1 MHRRGGK
8 RIRMDDPPPEYVNPM
23 TPATPAAD
31 YGAPPEP
38 EPVAPF
44 NVAKGANAVSP
55 FTSPEALQEEPGET
69 PEEEARSPSPAP
81 TKRIT
86 RSRGRGGDGGYVGRL
101 AESPPPPP
109 LRRRGRGGRGRGRG
123 RGAAPPP
130 AYSPPPV
137 LLPGDDENSLYNILR
152 FNKTAIN
159 QVVDMW
165 IEEYKTNRES
175 ALVQLMQFFINSS
188 GCRGKVTPDMAQMDH
203 TLIIKKMTQEF
214 DEESGEYPLIMTGQ
228 TWKKF
233 RSNFCEFIQTLVK
246 MCQYSIIYDQYLMD
260 NIISLLTGLSDSQVR
275 AFRHTATLAVMK
287 LMTALVDVALLTSV
301 NCDNCLR
308 QYEAERLK
316 ARDKRASERLEV
328 LVAKR
333 QELEENM
340 EEIKNMLSYMFK
352 SVFVHRYRDTLPDIR
367 AITMSEIG
375 NWMEKFPAHFLDDLY
390 LKYIGW
396 TLHDKV
402 GEVRLRCLQAL
413 QPLYECDELKSKLEL
428 FTSKF
433 KDRIVSMSLDKETEV
448 AVHAVRLVIAILK
461 MHPDVLT
468 DKDCENVYEL
478 VYSSWRGVAAAAGEF
493 LNVRLFRCDDAAATP
508 LRSRRGKQRLPNT
521 PLVRDL
527 VQFFIESEL
536 HEHGAYLVDS
546 LIESNP
552 MMKDWECMTDLLLEE
567 AGPGE
572 EALDNRQESSLIEL
586 MLCCVRQASTG
597 EPPVGRGASR
607 KHHQVLSKEQA
618 KMVSDDRAKM
628 TTHFMVTLPALLD
641 KFGADPEKLTNL
653 VAIPQYFDLELYTTQ
668 RQEGN
673 LNLLLAKIRDIVK
686 SQTEAEVLET
696 CGRTL
701 EYLCSEQHAVYTRCN
716 VARATVTDACVNRY
730 KEAIDEYRSLIE
742 GGETPDADE
751 LFNVINSL
759 RKVSIMY
766 MCHNLNDTNIW
777 DSLFEDLPKC
787 VKQNETQ
794 MPTQALVYVVRSC
807 FYSVLWSLHE
817 LEERG
822 AAGEDAVSALR
833 ERLHAYAA
841 HCRDIVADG
850 VTPDLREEA
859 YTSICD
865 LLICFAETPA
875 TATATATAGGARRL
889 ALDADAPL
897 CDLLNDFVQEFVF
910 VHHNY
915 DERRIEELHKRRNFL
930 AAYCKLIVYN
940 VAPIRRAADVFK
952 HYIKCYNDYGDIIKA
967 TLSKAREIN
976 KLNCALTMQLA
987 MQALFADLLQRHPA
1001 PTRQL
1006 PEFLEL
1012 KELAKRFSVMFGL
1025 DAVKNREALTAL
1037 HRAGVTFAALDGAN
1051 AAAPPPNLLF
1061 LEPLAEFSG
1070 KLLKQD
1076 KRTVLKFAESR
1087 FTAVQWGEEW
1097 APLLAYRHSLLTD
1110 APEER
1115 PPPARRHYTRRNRG
1129 QNEEEE
1135 GDDNAESDSEP
1146 PGRRRRARTPHRSQT
1161 SRKRARL
1168 SSGTS
1173 SPPERLP
1180 SDKSPP
1186 TSSAA
1191 SSTAGDESAP
1201 SSPPERPSRNKSALT
1216 PSVRNSTGDKP
1227 ALTPSV
1233 RSSIGDKSAA
1243 SSPPER
1249 PSSNK
1254 SVLTPS
1260 VRSLTGD
1267 KSASTPSVRSSI
1279 GDKSA
1284 ASSPPERPSSN
1295 KFALTP
1301 SVRRSIGDKSALTPS
1316 VNSSIGDKSAAS
1328 SPPERLSSNKFALTP
1343 SVRRSIGDKS
1353 ALTPSVNSSIG
1364 DKSAASSPPEIP
1376 SSNRSALTPSVRRS
1390 IGDKSALTPSVRS
1403 SIGDESAASSP
1414 PERPSS
1420 NRSALTSPARS
1431 STDDKSAASSPL
1443 PGWKPIKLKFF
1454 KSRNRF

>member
-8 RIRMDDPPPEYVNPM
+8 RIRMDDPPPEYANPT
-23 TPATPAAD
+23 TPATPATD
-31 YGAPPEP
+31 YGGQSVHEP
-38 EPVAPF
+38 EPNRLGF
-44 NVAKGANAVSP
+44 DGGAGEPVRE
-55 FTSPEALQEEPGET
+55 EAEESHH
-69 PEEEARSPSPAP
+69 EEEEVRSPSPAP

-86 RSRGRGGDGGYVGRL
+86 RSRGRGADGGGYVGRL

-109 LRRRGRGGRGRGRG
+109 VRRRPRGGGARGRGKGRA
-123 RGAAPPP
+123 AAPPP

-152 FNKTAIN
+152 FNRTAIN

-214 DEESGEYPLIMTGQ
+214 DEESGEYPLIMSGQ

-233 RSNFCEFIQTLVK
+233 RANFCEFIQTLVK
-246 MCQYSIIYDQYLMD
+246 MCQYSIIYDQFLMD

-367 AITMSEIG
+367 AITMAEIG
-375 NWMEKFPAHFLDDLY
+375 IWMEKFPAHFLDDLY

-413 QPLYECDELKSKLEL
+413 QPLYECEELKGKLEL

-433 KDRIVSMSLDKETEV
+433 KDRIVSMSLDKETDV

-478 VYSSWRGVAAAAGEF
+478 VYSSWRAVAAAAGEF
-493 LNVRLFRCDDAAATP
+493 LNVRLFRADDAPAAP
-508 LRSRRGKQRLPNT
+508 VRSRRGKQRLPNT

-586 MLCCVRQASTG
+586 MVCCVRQASTG

-607 KHHQVLSKEQA
+607 KQHQALSKEQA
-618 KMVSDDRAKM
+618 KMVSDDRSKM
-628 TTHFMVTLPALLD
+628 TAHFIATLPALLD
-641 KFGADPEKLTNL
+641 KFGADPEKLSNL
-653 VAIPQYFDLELYTTQ
+653 VSIPQYFDLELYTTQ

-673 LNLLLAKIRDIVK
+673 LTLLLNKIREIV
-686 SQTEAEVLET
+686 SVQTEAEVVEA

-701 EYLCSEQHAVYTRCN
+701 EYLCSEQCGVYTRCN
-716 VARATVTDACVNRY
+716 VARATITDMCVNRY
-730 KEAIDEYRSLIE
+730 KEAIDEYRSLLE

-751 LFNVINSL
+751 VFNVVNSL

-777 DSLFEDLPKC
+777 DSLAEDLPKC
-787 VKQNETQ
+787 HTPELLDQA
-794 MPTQALVYVVRSC
+794 PPQALVYVVRSC
-807 FYSVLWSLHE
+807 FYSLLWSLHE
-817 LEERG
+817 LEERLAARG
-822 AAGEDAVSALR
+822 PAAGGADALR
-833 ERLHAYAA
+833 ERLAGYVA
-841 HCRDIVADG
+841 HCQATVARG
-850 VTPDLREEA
+850 ATPELREEA
-859 YTSICD
+859 YTSLCD
-865 LLICFAETPA
+865 LLILFAEQLGA
-875 TATATATAGGARRL
+875 HVAGDAARRL
-889 ALDADAPL
+889 VLDCDTALA
-897 CDLLNDFVQEFVF
+897 DLLNAFIQEVVF

-915 DERRIEELHKRRNFL
+915 DGQDERRIEELHKRRNFL

-976 KLNCALTMQLA
+976 KLNCALTMELA
-987 MQALFADLLQRHPA
+987 MQALFRDMLARHRA
-1001 PTRQL
+1001 PNRHT

-1025 DAVKNREALTAL
+1025 DAVKNREALVAL
-1037 HRAGVTFAALDGAN
+1037 HRAGIAFAAVDA
-1051 AAAPPPNLLF
+1051 AAAPPPHLLF
-1061 LEPLAEFSG
+1061 LEPLAEFSNR
-1070 KLLKQD
+1070 LLRQD
-1076 KRTVLKFAESR
+1076 KRQVLKFLDSR
-1087 FTAVQWGEEW
+1087 ISHGVQWGEEW
-1097 APLLAYRHSLLTD
+1097 APLSTYRNSLLTD
-1110 APEER
+1110 SPDER
-1115 PPPARRHYTRRNRG
+1115 PPPTRKHY
-1129 QNEEEE
+1129 
-1135 GDDNAESDSEP
+1135 A
-1146 PGRRRRARTPHRSQT
+1146 RRARGESCHT
-1161 SRKRARL
+1161 
-1168 SSGTS
+1168 
-1173 SPPERLP
+1173 
-1180 SDKSPP
+1180 
-1186 TSSAA
+1186 
-1191 SSTAGDESAP
+1191 TAGLHRYCNVGRGVGAAQHLPQLAAHRLARRAP
-1201 SSPPERPSRNKSALT
+1201 AAHAQALRAPRPR
-1216 PSVRNSTGDKP
+1216 
-1227 ALTPSV
+1227 
-1233 RSSIGDKSAA
+1233 
-1243 SSPPER
+1243 
-1249 PSSNK
+1249 
-1254 SVLTPS
+1254 
-1260 VRSLTGD
+1260 
-1267 KSASTPSVRSSI
+1267 
-1279 GDKSA
+1279 
-1284 ASSPPERPSSN
+1284 
-1295 KFALTP
+1295 
-1301 SVRRSIGDKSALTPS
+1301 
-1316 VNSSIGDKSAAS
+1316 
-1328 SPPERLSSNKFALTP
+1328 
-1343 SVRRSIGDKS
+1343 
-1353 ALTPSVNSSIG
+1353 
-1364 DKSAASSPPEIP
+1364 
-1376 SSNRSALTPSVRRS
+1376 
-1390 IGDKSALTPSVRS
+1390 
-1403 SIGDESAASSP
+1403 
-1414 PERPSS
+1414 
-1420 NRSALTSPARS
+1420 
-1431 STDDKSAASSPL
+1431 
-1443 PGWKPIKLKFF
+1443 
-1454 KSRNRF
+1454 

>member
-23 TPATPAAD
+23 TPATPMTD
-31 YGAPPEP
+31 YGGQSVHEP
-38 EPVAPF
+38 ETPH
-44 NVAKGANAVSP
+44 ANYSGFKVGTAANS
-55 FTSPEALQEEPGET
+55 TAMETAREEVDEHLEDEG
-69 PEEEARSPSPAP
+69 RSPSPAP

-130 AYSPPPV
+130 AASPPPI
-137 LLPGDDENSLYNILR
+137 LMPGDDENSLYNILR
-152 FNKTAIN
+152 FNKAAIN

-188 GCRGKVTPDMAQMDH
+188 GCRGKVTPDMASMEH

-214 DEESGEYPLIMTGQ
+214 DEESGEYPLIMSGQ

-367 AITMSEIG
+367 AITMAEIG
-375 NWMEKFPAHFLDDLY
+375 IWMEKFPAHFLDDLY

-413 QPLYECDELKSKLEL
+413 QPLYECEELKGKLEL

-448 AVHAVRLVIAILK
+448 AVHAVKLVIAILK
-461 MHPDVLT
+461 MHPDMLV

-478 VYSSWRGVAAAAGEF
+478 VYSSWRSVAAAAGEF
-493 LNVRLFRCDDAAATP
+493 LNVRLFRSEEPAAP
-508 LRSRRGKQRLPNT
+508 QRSRRGKVRLPNT
-521 PLVRDL
+521 PLLRDL

-546 LIESNP
+546 LIDSNP

-567 AGPGE
+567 PGPDE
-572 EALDNRQESSLIEL
+572 FR
-586 MLCCVRQASTG
+586 
-597 EPPVGRGASR
+597 
-607 KHHQVLSKEQA
+607 
-618 KMVSDDRAKM
+618 
-628 TTHFMVTLPALLD
+628 
-641 KFGADPEKLTNL
+641 ADPDKLANL

-668 RQEGN
+668 RQEAN
-673 LNLLLAKIRDIVK
+673 LTLLLNKIREIVRQ
-686 SQTEAEVLET
+686 QTESEVLET

-701 EYLCSEQHAVYTRCN
+701 EYLCSEQCAVYSRCK
-716 VARATVTDACVNRY
+716 VARATITDMCVDKYR
-730 KEAIDEYRSLIE
+730 EAIDEFRTLIE

-751 LFNVINSL
+751 QFSVTNSL

-766 MCHNLNDTNIW
+766 MCHNLNDNNIW

-787 VKQNETQ
+787 IDRDDP
-794 MPTQALVYVVRSC
+794 MPKLALVYVVRAC
-807 FYSVLWSLHE
+807 FYSLLWSLHE

-822 AAGEDAVSALR
+822 TGADLLR
-833 ERLHAYAA
+833 DRLHGYCA
-841 HCRDIVADG
+841 HCRDIVARG
-850 VTPDLREEA
+850 TTAQLRGEA

-865 LLICFAETPA
+865 LLILFAEQLHSRHHP
-875 TATATATAGGARRL
+875 GDERYRRL
-889 ALDADAPL
+889 VCEPDTTL
-897 CDLLNDFVQEFVF
+897 CDLLNDFIQEFVF
-910 VHHNY
+910 VLQCYDNQ

-940 VAPIRRAADVFK
+940 VIPIRRAADVFK
-952 HYIKCYNDYGDIIKA
+952 HYIKCYNDYGDIIKS
-967 TLSKAREIN
+967 TVSKTREMS

-987 MQALFADLLQRHPA
+987 MQALFSDMLRHQPA
-1001 PTRQL
+1001 PHRAL
-1006 PEFLEL
+1006 PDLVEI
-1012 KELAKRFSVMFGL
+1012 KELAKRFAVMFGL

-1037 HRAGVTFAALDGAN
+1037 HRAGISFAALEGAG
-1051 AAAPPPNLLF
+1051 AGPPPNLLF
-1061 LEPLAEFSG
+1061 LEPLSEFSN
-1070 KLLKQD
+1070 KLLRQD
-1076 KRTVLKFAESR
+1076 KR
-1087 FTAVQWGEEW
+1087 
-1097 APLLAYRHSLLTD
+1097 APLRK
-1110 APEER
+1110 
-1115 PPPARRHYTRRNRG
+1115 RRRRRNR
-1129 QNEEEE
+1129 Q
-1135 GDDNAESDSEP
+1135 
-1146 PGRRRRARTPHRSQT
+1146 RAA
-1161 SRKRARL
+1161 KRARRL
-1168 SSGTS
+1168 AAAAAATAARAPRRLHHELDKLAPPCSPDCSPRALRSAARRERFRSPDSG
-1173 SPPERLP
+1173 R
-1180 SDKSPP
+1180 
-1186 TSSAA
+1186 SSA
-1191 SSTAGDESAP
+1191 DEGELRVA
-1201 SSPPERPSRNKSALT
+1201 E
-1216 PSVRNSTGDKP
+1216 SVYF
-1227 ALTPSV
+1227 
-1233 RSSIGDKSAA
+1233 
-1243 SSPPER
+1243 EY
-1249 PSSNK
+1249 
-1254 SVLTPS
+1254 
-1260 VRSLTGD
+1260 
-1267 KSASTPSVRSSI
+1267 
-1279 GDKSA
+1279 
-1284 ASSPPERPSSN
+1284 
-1295 KFALTP
+1295 
-1301 SVRRSIGDKSALTPS
+1301 
-1316 VNSSIGDKSAAS
+1316 
-1328 SPPERLSSNKFALTP
+1328 
-1343 SVRRSIGDKS
+1343 
-1353 ALTPSVNSSIG
+1353 
-1364 DKSAASSPPEIP
+1364 
-1376 SSNRSALTPSVRRS
+1376 
-1390 IGDKSALTPSVRS
+1390 
-1403 SIGDESAASSP
+1403 
-1414 PERPSS
+1414 
-1420 NRSALTSPARS
+1420 
-1431 STDDKSAASSPL
+1431 PL
-1443 PGWKPIKLKFF
+1443 Q
-1454 KSRNRF
+1454 

>member
-23 TPATPAAD
+23 TPATPMTD
-31 YGAPPEP
+31 YGGQSVHEP
-38 EPVAPF
+38 ETPNYSNF
-44 NVAKGANAVSP
+44 NVGAVVNSTA
-55 FTSPEALQEEPGET
+55 TEAPREDPEEPAE
-69 PEEEARSPSPAP
+69 PAEEEPRSPSPAP

-367 AITMSEIG
+367 AITMAEIG
-375 NWMEKFPAHFLDDLY
+375 IWMEKFPAHFLDDLY

-396 TLHDKV
+396 TLHDKI

-413 QPLYECDELKSKLEL
+413 QPLYECEELKGKLEL

-433 KDRIVSMSLDKETEV
+433 KDRIVSMALDKETEV
-448 AVHAVRLVIAILK
+448 AVHAVKLVIAILK

-468 DKDCENVYEL
+468 DKDCEMVYEL
-478 VYSSWRGVAAAAGEF
+478 VYSSWRTVAAAAGEF
-493 LNVRLFRCDDAAATP
+493 LNVRLFRADAEAEPAP
-508 LRSRRGKQRLPNT
+508 VRSRRGKLRPRNA

-567 AGPGE
+567 AGPTE

-586 MLCCVRQASTG
+586 MVCCVRQASTG

-618 KMVSDDRAKM
+618 KVVSDDRARM
-628 TTHFMVTLPALLD
+628 TAHFMATLPALLD

-653 VAIPQYFDLELYTTQ
+653 ICIPQYFDLDLYTSQ
-668 RQEGN
+668 RQEAN
-673 LNLLLAKIRDIVK
+673 LTLLLNKLRDIVCV
-686 SQTEAEVLET
+686 QTEAEVLDT
-696 CGRTL
+696 CARTL
-701 EYLCSEQHAVYTRCN
+701 DALCAQAGPVYTRCN
-716 VARATVTDACVNRY
+716 VARATVTDMCVNRY
-730 KEAIDEYRSLIE
+730 KEAIDEYRSLLE
-742 GGETPDADE
+742 GGEIPDADE
-751 LFNVINSL
+751 VFNVTNSL
-759 RKVSIMY
+759 RKISIMY
-766 MCHNLNDTNIW
+766 TCHNMNDTNIW
-777 DSLFEDLPKC
+777 DSMFEDLPKC
-787 VKQNETQ
+787 LKQNETQ
-794 MPTQALVYVVRSC
+794 MPTQALVYVLRAL
-807 FYSVLWSLHE
+807 FYSLLWSLHE

-822 AAGEDAVSALR
+822 AGAGGAGAGGAGAGGVAALR
-833 ERLHAYAA
+833 ERLHAYCA
-841 HCRDIVADG
+841 HCRDIVGQGNA
-850 VTPDLREEA
+850 PALREEA

-865 LLICFAETPA
+865 LLIFFSEHLATLHHPGEPA
-875 TATATATAGGARRL
+875 VRSL
-889 ALDADAPL
+889 VFEPDNEL
-897 CDLLNDFVQEFVF
+897 CDLLNDFIQEFVF
-910 VHHNY
+910 VQQNY
-915 DERRIEELHKRRNFL
+915 DERRIEELHKRRNLL

-940 VAPIRRAADVFK
+940 VTPIRRAADVFK

-967 TLSKAREIN
+967 TVSKAREIN
-976 KLNCALTMQLA
+976 KLNCALTMELA
-987 MQALFADLLQRHPA
+987 MQALFNEMMARHTA
-1001 PTRQL
+1001 PHRQL
-1006 PEFLEL
+1006 PELLEL

-1037 HRAGVTFAALDGAN
+1037 HRAGVSFAALEHC
-1051 AAAPPPNLLF
+1051 AAAPGAAPPRRLLF

-1070 KLLKQD
+1070 KLLRQD
-1076 KRTVLKFAESR
+1076 KRHVLKFLESK
-1087 FTAVQWGEEW
+1087 FSPAPQWGEEW
-1097 APLLAYRHSLLTD
+1097 APLAAYRASLLTD
-1110 APEER
+1110 APDDR
-1115 PPPARRHYTRRNRG
+1115 PPPARRYARRHRG
-1129 QNEEEE
+1129 QNDEEE
-1135 GDDNAESDSEP
+1135 GDDNAESDQEV
-1146 PGRRRRARTPHRSQT
+1146 PG
-1161 SRKRARL
+1161 
-1168 SSGTS
+1168 
-1173 SPPERLP
+1173 
-1180 SDKSPP
+1180 
-1186 TSSAA
+1186 
-1191 SSTAGDESAP
+1191 
-1201 SSPPERPSRNKSALT
+1201 
-1216 PSVRNSTGDKP
+1216 
-1227 ALTPSV
+1227 
-1233 RSSIGDKSAA
+1233 
-1243 SSPPER
+1243 
-1249 PSSNK
+1249 
-1254 SVLTPS
+1254 
-1260 VRSLTGD
+1260 
-1267 KSASTPSVRSSI
+1267 
-1279 GDKSA
+1279 
-1284 ASSPPERPSSN
+1284 
-1295 KFALTP
+1295 
-1301 SVRRSIGDKSALTPS
+1301 
-1316 VNSSIGDKSAAS
+1316 
-1328 SPPERLSSNKFALTP
+1328 
-1343 SVRRSIGDKS
+1343 
-1353 ALTPSVNSSIG
+1353 
-1364 DKSAASSPPEIP
+1364 
-1376 SSNRSALTPSVRRS
+1376 
-1390 IGDKSALTPSVRS
+1390 
-1403 SIGDESAASSP
+1403 
-1414 PERPSS
+1414 
-1420 NRSALTSPARS
+1420 
-1431 STDDKSAASSPL
+1431 
-1443 PGWKPIKLKFF
+1443 
-1454 KSRNRF
+1454 

>member
-23 TPATPAAD
+23 TPATPMTD
-31 YGAPPEP
+31 YGGQSVHEP
-38 EPVAPF
+38 ETPSYSGF
-44 NVAKGANAVSP
+44 NVGAVANSTA
-55 FTSPEALQEEPGET
+55 TEMAREEAEESHH
-69 PEEEARSPSPAP
+69 EEEGARSPSPAP

-165 IEEYKTNRES
+165 IEEYKSNRES

-214 DEESGEYPLIMTGQ
+214 DEESGEYPLIMSGQ

-367 AITMSEIG
+367 AITMAEIG
-375 NWMEKFPAHFLDDLY
+375 IWMEKFPAHFLDDLY

-413 QPLYECDELKSKLEL
+413 QPLYECEELKGKLEL

-448 AVHAVRLVIAILK
+448 AVHAVKLVIAILK

-478 VYSSWRGVAAAAGEF
+478 VYSSWRSVAAAAGEF
-493 LNVRLFRCDDAAATP
+493 LNVRLFRADEPPAPAAGAAP
-508 LRSRRGKQRLPNT
+508 PPAASPPRSRRGKRRLPNT
-521 PLVRDL
+521 PLIRDL

-586 MLCCVRQASTG
+586 MVCCVRQASTG
-597 EPPVGRGASR
+597 EPPVGRGPAR
-607 KHHQVLSKEQA
+607 KHHLALSRDQA
-618 KMVSDDRAKM
+618 KQVSDDRTRM
-628 TTHFMVTLPALLD
+628 TAHFIVTLPALLD

-653 VAIPQYFDLELYTTQ
+653 VSIPQYFDLELYTTQ

-673 LNLLLAKIRDIVK
+673 LTLLLNKLRDIV
-686 SQTEAEVLET
+686 SVQTEAEVVET

-701 EYLCSEQHAVYTRCN
+701 EWLCGEQGGVYTRCN
-716 VARATVTDACVNRY
+716 VARATITDMCVNRY
-730 KEAIDEYRSLIE
+730 KEAIDEYRSLLE

-751 LFNVINSL
+751 VFAVENSL

-787 VKQNETQ
+787 AKENESQ
-794 MPTQALVYVVRSC
+794 MPPQALVYVVRAC
-807 FYSVLWSLHE
+807 FYSLLWSLHE
-817 LEERG
+817 LEERLARAG
-822 AAGEDAVSALR
+822 GGGGEQAAAAAAAAAAALR
-833 ERLHAYAA
+833 ERLLGYLAQCRRLVQHAATAA
-841 HCRDIVADG
+841 
-850 VTPDLREEA
+850 LREEA
-859 YTSICD
+859 YTSLCD
-865 LLICFAETPA
+865 LLVVFADRLHALHHPA
-875 TATATATAGGARRL
+875 EPAVRRL
-889 ALDADAPL
+889 VLEPEPAL
-897 CDLLNDFVQEFVF
+897 CDLLNGFVQQFVF
-910 VHHNY
+910 VHHDY

-940 VAPIRRAADVFK
+940 IAPIRRAADVFK
-952 HYIKCYNDYGDIIKA
+952 HYIKCYNDYGDIIKS

-976 KLNCALTMQLA
+976 KLNCALTMELA
-987 MQALFADLLQRHPA
+987 MQALFTDMLQRHQT

-1037 HRAGVTFAALDGAN
+1037 HRAGIAFAALELQPHQ
-1051 AAAPPPNLLF
+1051 PPPHLLF
-1061 LEPLAEFSG
+1061 LEPLAEFSN
-1070 KLLKQD
+1070 KLLRQD
-1076 KRTVLKFAESR
+1076 KRQVLKFLDSR
-1087 FTAVQWGEEW
+1087 IQPSVHWGEEW
-1097 APLLAYRHSLLTD
+1097 APLTAYRNSLLTD
-1110 APEER
+1110 SPDER
-1115 PPPARRHYTRRNRG
+1115 PPPARKHYARRTRG
-1129 QNEEEE
+1129 HNEEEE
-1135 GDDNAESDSEP
+1135 GEENADSDQEQ
-1146 PGRRRRARTPHRSQT
+1146 PGRRWSRRSSRLAAGGGDSGDTTPRRPRKSLKRTAESGSDSGDHRRSL
-1161 SRKRARL
+1161 RKRTRI
-1168 SSGTS
+1168 
-1173 SPPERLP
+1173 
-1180 SDKSPP
+1180 
-1186 TSSAA
+1186 AA
-1191 SSTAGDESAP
+1191 QQ
-1201 SSPPERPSRNKSALT
+1201 
-1216 PSVRNSTGDKP
+1216 
-1227 ALTPSV
+1227 
-1233 RSSIGDKSAA
+1233 
-1243 SSPPER
+1243 
-1249 PSSNK
+1249 
-1254 SVLTPS
+1254 
-1260 VRSLTGD
+1260 
-1267 KSASTPSVRSSI
+1267 
-1279 GDKSA
+1279 
-1284 ASSPPERPSSN
+1284 
-1295 KFALTP
+1295 
-1301 SVRRSIGDKSALTPS
+1301 
-1316 VNSSIGDKSAAS
+1316 
-1328 SPPERLSSNKFALTP
+1328 
-1343 SVRRSIGDKS
+1343 
-1353 ALTPSVNSSIG
+1353 
-1364 DKSAASSPPEIP
+1364 
-1376 SSNRSALTPSVRRS
+1376 
-1390 IGDKSALTPSVRS
+1390 
-1403 SIGDESAASSP
+1403 
-1414 PERPSS
+1414 
-1420 NRSALTSPARS
+1420 
-1431 STDDKSAASSPL
+1431 
-1443 PGWKPIKLKFF
+1443 
-1454 KSRNRF
+1454 

>member
-23 TPATPAAD
+23 TPATPMTD
-31 YGAPPEP
+31 YGGQSVHEP
-38 EPVAPF
+38 ETPSYSGF
-44 NVAKGANAVSP
+44 NVGAVANSTATEIVR
-55 FTSPEALQEEPGET
+55 EEPEESHH
-69 PEEEARSPSPAP
+69 EEEAARSPSPAP

-123 RGAAPPP
+123 RGAAPPQ

-137 LLPGDDENSLYNILR
+137 LLPGDDESSLYNILR

-367 AITMSEIG
+367 AITMAEIG
-375 NWMEKFPAHFLDDLY
+375 IWMEKFPAHFLDDLY

-413 QPLYECDELKSKLEL
+413 QPLYECEELKGKLEL

-448 AVHAVRLVIAILK
+448 AVHAVKLVIAILK

-478 VYSSWRGVAAAAGEF
+478 VYSSWRAVAAAAGEF
-493 LNVRLFRCDDAAATP
+493 LNVRLFRAEPEPAAEPA
-508 LRSRRGKQRLPNT
+508 RSRRGKRRLPAT
-521 PLVRDL
+521 PLLRDL

-567 AGPGE
+567 AGVGE

-586 MLCCVRQASTG
+586 MVCCVRQASTG
-597 EPPVGRGASR
+597 EPPVGRGPAR
-607 KHHQVLSKEQA
+607 KHHHLLSKDQA
-618 KMVSDDRAKM
+618 KQVSDDRSRM
-628 TTHFMVTLPALLD
+628 TAHFMVTLPALLD

-653 VAIPQYFDLELYTTQ
+653 VSIPQYFDLELYTTQ

-673 LNLLLAKIRDIVK
+673 LTLLLNKLRDIV
-686 SQTEAEVLET
+686 SVQTEAEVVET

-701 EYLCSEQHAVYTRCN
+701 EWLCGEQGGVYTRCN
-716 VARATVTDACVNRY
+716 VARATITDMCVNRY
-730 KEAIDEYRSLIE
+730 KEAIDEYRSLLE

-751 LFNVINSL
+751 VFAVENSL

-787 VKQNETQ
+787 IKQNESQ
-794 MPTQALVYVVRSC
+794 MPPQALVYVVRAC
-807 FYSVLWSLHE
+807 FYSVVWSLHE
-817 LEERG
+817 LEERLVAGGG
-822 AAGEDAVSALR
+822 AADALSQLHD
-833 ERLHAYAA
+833 RLHGYMAQ
-841 HCRDIVADG
+841 CRSIVAEG
-850 VTPDLREEA
+850 RSRALQEEA
-859 YTSICD
+859 YSSVCD
-865 LLICFAETPA
+865 LLVVFAARLPHHAPA
-875 TATATATAGGARRL
+875 LRRL
-889 ALDADAPL
+889 VLLPDTDL
-897 CDLLNDFVQEFVF
+897 CDLLNAAVQRLVF
-910 VHHNY
+910 VHHDY
-915 DERRIEELHKRRNFL
+915 DGQDERRIEELHKRRNFL

-940 VAPIRRAADVFK
+940 IAPIRRAADVFK
-952 HYIKCYNDYGDIIKA
+952 HYIKCYNDYGDIIKS

-976 KLNCALTMQLA
+976 KLNCALTMELA
-987 MQALFADLLQRHPA
+987 MQALFTDMLQRHQ
-1001 PTRQL
+1001 TLNKQL

-1012 KELAKRFSVMFGL
+1012 KELAKRFAVMFGL

-1037 HRAGVTFAALDGAN
+1037 HRAGIAFAALEPGR
-1051 AAAPPPNLLF
+1051 APPPHLLF

-1070 KLLKQD
+1070 KLLRQD
-1076 KRTVLKFAESR
+1076 KRQVLKFLDSR
-1087 FTAVQWGEEW
+1087 IQHSVQWGEEW
-1097 APLLAYRHSLLTD
+1097 APLTAYRNSLLTD
-1110 APEER
+1110 SPDER
-1115 PPPARRHYTRRNRG
+1115 PPPARKHYARRHRGHEEDEGEENPDSDQEHPGTRRKRRKI
-1129 QNEEEE
+1129 
-1135 GDDNAESDSEP
+1135 DRPTPSTDTTPSKSSYSSDTSVAAAP
-1146 PGRRRRARTPHRSQT
+1146 RRS
-1161 SRKRARL
+1161 L
-1168 SSGTS
+1168 
-1173 SPPERLP
+1173 
-1180 SDKSPP
+1180 
-1186 TSSAA
+1186 
-1191 SSTAGDESAP
+1191 
-1201 SSPPERPSRNKSALT
+1201 RNKHQM
-1216 PSVRNSTGDKP
+1216 RQ
-1227 ALTPSV
+1227 
-1233 RSSIGDKSAA
+1233 
-1243 SSPPER
+1243 
-1249 PSSNK
+1249 
-1254 SVLTPS
+1254 
-1260 VRSLTGD
+1260 
-1267 KSASTPSVRSSI
+1267 
-1279 GDKSA
+1279 
-1284 ASSPPERPSSN
+1284 
-1295 KFALTP
+1295 
-1301 SVRRSIGDKSALTPS
+1301 
-1316 VNSSIGDKSAAS
+1316 
-1328 SPPERLSSNKFALTP
+1328 
-1343 SVRRSIGDKS
+1343 
-1353 ALTPSVNSSIG
+1353 
-1364 DKSAASSPPEIP
+1364 
-1376 SSNRSALTPSVRRS
+1376 
-1390 IGDKSALTPSVRS
+1390 
-1403 SIGDESAASSP
+1403 
-1414 PERPSS
+1414 
-1420 NRSALTSPARS
+1420 
-1431 STDDKSAASSPL
+1431 
-1443 PGWKPIKLKFF
+1443 
-1454 KSRNRF
+1454 

>member
-8 RIRMDDPPPEYVNPM
+8 RIRMDDPPPEYANPM
-23 TPATPAAD
+23 TPATPMTD
-31 YGAPPEP
+31 YGGQSVHEP
-38 EPVAPF
+38 ETPNPNYSGFNIGAVA
-44 NVAKGANAVSP
+44 NSTAA
-55 FTSPEALQEEPGET
+55 EAPREDPDESHH
-69 PEEEARSPSPAP
+69 EEEDPRSPSPAP

-165 IEEYKTNRES
+165 IEQYKTNREG

-316 ARDKRASERLEV
+316 ARDKRASDRLEV

-367 AITMSEIG
+367 AITMAEIG
-375 NWMEKFPAHFLDDLY
+375 IWMEKFPAHFLDDLY

-413 QPLYECDELKSKLEL
+413 QPLYACEELKGKLEL

-433 KDRIVSMSLDKETEV
+433 KDRIVSMSLDKETDV
-448 AVHAVRLVIAILK
+448 AVHAVKLVIAILK

-493 LNVRLFRCDDAAATP
+493 LNVRLFRADPAAPATP
-508 LRSRRGKQRLPNT
+508 ARSRRGKQRLPNT
-521 PLVRDL
+521 PLIRDL

-586 MLCCVRQASTG
+586 MVCCVRQASTG
-597 EPPVGRGASR
+597 EPPVGRGPAR
-607 KHHQVLSKEQA
+607 KHHLVLSKEQA
-618 KMVSDDRAKM
+618 KVVSDDRIRM
-628 TTHFMVTLPALLD
+628 TTHFIVTLPALLD
-641 KFGADPEKLTNL
+641 KFGADPEKLANL

-673 LNLLLAKIRDIVK
+673 LTLLLNKIRDVV
-686 SQTEAEVLET
+686 SVQTEAEVIEQ

-701 EYLCSEQHAVYTRCN
+701 EYLCEPHGAHTRCS
-716 VARATVTDACVNRY
+716 VARATITDMCVNRY
-730 KEAIDEYRSLIE
+730 KEAIDDYRSLIE

-751 LFNVINSL
+751 VFNVINSL

-794 MPTQALVYVVRSC
+794 MPPQALVYVVRAL

-817 LEERG
+817 LEER
-822 AAGEDAVSALR
+822 AAGPAQDAAAAALR
-833 ERLHAYAA
+833 ERLHAYCA
-841 HCRDIVADG
+841 HCRAIVGAG

-859 YTSICD
+859 YTSLCD
-865 LLICFAETPA
+865 LLIFFAEHLATIHNAGVPA
-875 TATATATAGGARRL
+875 MKQLVYECDSDL
-889 ALDADAPL
+889 A
-897 CDLLNDFVQEFVF
+897 DLLNDFIQEFVF

-915 DERRIEELHKRRNFL
+915 DGQDERRIEELHKRRNFL

-940 VAPIRRAADVFK
+940 VAPVRRAADVFK

-976 KLNCALTMQLA
+976 KQSCAMTMQLA
-987 MQALFADLLQRHPA
+987 MQALYCDCRASHAALH
-1001 PTRQL
+1001 RQL
-1006 PEFLEL
+1006 PELQEL
-1012 KELAKRFSVMFGL
+1012 KELAKRFAVMFGL

-1037 HRAGVTFAALDGAN
+1037 HRAGIAFAALE
-1051 AAAPPPNLLF
+1051 AAPPHPAPNLLF
-1061 LEPLAEFSG
+1061 LDALSEFSA
-1070 KLLKQD
+1070 KLLRQD
-1076 KRTVLKFAESR
+1076 KRHVLKFLESR
-1087 FTAVQWGEEW
+1087 LPMSMQWGEEW
-1097 APLLAYRHSLLTD
+1097 APLSNYRSSLLTD
-1110 APEER
+1110 APDER
-1115 PPPARRHYTRRNRG
+1115 AQPTPARKHYARRTRG
-1129 QNEEEE
+1129 HNEEDEA
-1135 GDDNAESDSEP
+1135 DDNADSDADQ
-1146 PGRRRRARTPHRSQT
+1146 PG
-1161 SRKRARL
+1161 
-1168 SSGTS
+1168 
-1173 SPPERLP
+1173 
-1180 SDKSPP
+1180 
-1186 TSSAA
+1186 
-1191 SSTAGDESAP
+1191 
-1201 SSPPERPSRNKSALT
+1201 
-1216 PSVRNSTGDKP
+1216 
-1227 ALTPSV
+1227 
-1233 RSSIGDKSAA
+1233 
-1243 SSPPER
+1243 
-1249 PSSNK
+1249 
-1254 SVLTPS
+1254 
-1260 VRSLTGD
+1260 
-1267 KSASTPSVRSSI
+1267 
-1279 GDKSA
+1279 
-1284 ASSPPERPSSN
+1284 
-1295 KFALTP
+1295 
-1301 SVRRSIGDKSALTPS
+1301 
-1316 VNSSIGDKSAAS
+1316 
-1328 SPPERLSSNKFALTP
+1328 
-1343 SVRRSIGDKS
+1343 
-1353 ALTPSVNSSIG
+1353 
-1364 DKSAASSPPEIP
+1364 
-1376 SSNRSALTPSVRRS
+1376 
-1390 IGDKSALTPSVRS
+1390 
-1403 SIGDESAASSP
+1403 
-1414 PERPSS
+1414 
-1420 NRSALTSPARS
+1420 
-1431 STDDKSAASSPL
+1431 
-1443 PGWKPIKLKFF
+1443 
-1454 KSRNRF
+1454 

>member
-23 TPATPAAD
+23 TPATPMTD
-31 YGAPPEP
+31 YGGQSVHEP
-38 EPVAPF
+38 ETPNYSGF
-44 NVAKGANAVSP
+44 NVGAVANSTTV
-55 FTSPEALQEEPGET
+55 EAGREESEDQH
-69 PEEEARSPSPAP
+69 EEETRSPSPAP

-123 RGAAPPP
+123 RGTAPPP

-165 IEEYKTNRES
+165 IEEYKSNRES

-375 NWMEKFPAHFLDDLY
+375 IWMEKFPAHFLDDLY

-413 QPLYECDELKSKLEL
+413 QPLYECEELKGKLEL

-448 AVHAVRLVIAILK
+448 AVHAVKLVIAILK

-493 LNVRLFRCDDAAATP
+493 LNVRLFRCDESAPPA
-508 LRSRRGKQRLPNT
+508 RSRRGKQRLPNT

-586 MLCCVRQASTG
+586 MVCCVRQASTG

-607 KHHQVLSKEQA
+607 KHHHIMSKEQA

-673 LNLLLAKIRDIVK
+673 LTLLLNKIREIVK
-686 SQTEAEVLET
+686 VQTEAEVLET

-701 EYLCSEQHAVYTRCN
+701 EVLCSEQHAVYTRCN
-716 VARATVTDACVNRY
+716 VARATVTDMCVNRY
-730 KEAIDEYRSLIE
+730 KEAIDDYRSLIE

-751 LFNVINSL
+751 VFNVINSL

-777 DSLFEDLPKC
+777 ESLFEDLPRC
-787 VKQNETQ
+787 VAREGEGEGEAGEAGEPS
-794 MPTQALVYVVRSC
+794 MPTQALLYALRAC
-807 FYSVLWSLHE
+807 FYSLLWALHE

-822 AAGEDAVSALR
+822 EAGALA
-833 ERLHAYAA
+833 ERLAAYAA
-841 HCRDIVADG
+841 LCRDVVARG
-850 VTPDLREEA
+850 AAPELREEA
-859 YTSICD
+859 YVSLCD
-865 LLICFAETPA
+865 LLVFFAEPPARRAPPAPTPA
-875 TATATATAGGARRL
+875 PAAPTL
-889 ALDADAPL
+889 EADPAL

-910 VHHNY
+910 VQNNY
-915 DERRIEELHKRRNFL
+915 GNSLDTNSTRPHPITRSRDLKKRKFVASHIFL
-930 AAYCKLIVYN
+930 I
-940 VAPIRRAADVFK
+940 ADVPQSSVLVPILCIFFTAELPTSTTVT
-952 HYIKCYNDYGDIIKA
+952 DGA
-967 TLSKAREIN
+967 
-976 KLNCALTMQLA
+976 
-987 MQALFADLLQRHPA
+987 FADDTAILEFGQETYLVKAHIYKKKAAQHPGN
-1001 PTRQL
+1001 
-1006 PEFLEL
+1006 
-1012 KELAKRFSVMFGL
+1012 KS
-1025 DAVKNREALTAL
+1025 
-1037 HRAGVTFAALDGAN
+1037 
-1051 AAAPPPNLLF
+1051 
-1061 LEPLAEFSG
+1061 
-1070 KLLKQD
+1070 
-1076 KRTVLKFAESR
+1076 
-1087 FTAVQWGEEW
+1087 
-1097 APLLAYRHSLLTD
+1097 LLAY
-1110 APEER
+1110 
-1115 PPPARRHYTRRNRG
+1115 
-1129 QNEEEE
+1129 
-1135 GDDNAESDSEP
+1135 
-1146 PGRRRRARTPHRSQT
+1146 
-1161 SRKRARL
+1161 
-1168 SSGTS
+1168 
-1173 SPPERLP
+1173 
-1180 SDKSPP
+1180 
-1186 TSSAA
+1186 
-1191 SSTAGDESAP
+1191 
-1201 SSPPERPSRNKSALT
+1201 
-1216 PSVRNSTGDKP
+1216 
-1227 ALTPSV
+1227 
-1233 RSSIGDKSAA
+1233 
-1243 SSPPER
+1243 
-1249 PSSNK
+1249 
-1254 SVLTPS
+1254 
-1260 VRSLTGD
+1260 
-1267 KSASTPSVRSSI
+1267 
-1279 GDKSA
+1279 
-1284 ASSPPERPSSN
+1284 
-1295 KFALTP
+1295 
-1301 SVRRSIGDKSALTPS
+1301 
-1316 VNSSIGDKSAAS
+1316 
-1328 SPPERLSSNKFALTP
+1328 
-1343 SVRRSIGDKS
+1343 
-1353 ALTPSVNSSIG
+1353 
-1364 DKSAASSPPEIP
+1364 
-1376 SSNRSALTPSVRRS
+1376 
-1390 IGDKSALTPSVRS
+1390 
-1403 SIGDESAASSP
+1403 
-1414 PERPSS
+1414 
-1420 NRSALTSPARS
+1420 
-1431 STDDKSAASSPL
+1431 
-1443 PGWKPIKLKFF
+1443 
-1454 KSRNRF
+1454 

>member
-23 TPATPAAD
+23 TPATPMTD
-31 YGAPPEP
+31 YGGQSVHEP
-38 EPVAPF
+38 ETPNVNYSGF
-44 NVAKGANAVSP
+44 NVGAVANSTAA
-55 FTSPEALQEEPGET
+55 EAPREEAEESHH
-69 PEEEARSPSPAP
+69 EEEETRSPSPTP
-81 TKRIT
+81 TKRVT
-86 RSRGRGGDGGYVGRL
+86 RSRGRRGDGGFVGRL

-109 LRRRGRGGRGRGRG
+109 RRRRGRGGRGRGRG
-123 RGAAPPP
+123 RGTAPPP

-165 IEEYKTNRES
+165 IEEYKTNREA
-175 ALVQLMQFFINSS
+175 ALVQLMQFFINAS

-316 ARDKRASERLEV
+316 ARDKRANERLEV

-367 AITMSEIG
+367 AITMAEIG
-375 NWMEKFPAHFLDDLY
+375 IWMEKFPAHFLDDLY

-413 QPLYECDELKSKLEL
+413 QPLYECEELKGKLEL

-433 KDRIVSMSLDKETEV
+433 KDRIVSMTLDKETEV
-448 AVHAVRLVIAILK
+448 AVHAVKLVIAILK
-461 MHPDVLT
+461 CRMHPDVLT

-478 VYSSWRGVAAAAGEF
+478 VYSSCRAVAAAAGEF
-493 LNVRLFRCDDAAATP
+493 LNVRLFRNDEPPGAVPPPPA
-508 LRSRRGKQRLPNT
+508 RSRRGKQRLPNT
-521 PLVRDL
+521 PLIRDL

-586 MLCCVRQASTG
+586 MVCCVRQASTG

-607 KHHQVLSKEQA
+607 KHHHMLSKEQA
-618 KMVSDDRAKM
+618 KVVSDDRSKM
-628 TTHFMVTLPALLD
+628 TAHFIVTLPALLD

-653 VAIPQYFDLELYTTQ
+653 VSIPQYFDLELYTTQ

-673 LNLLLAKIRDIVK
+673 LTLLLNKLRDIV
-686 SQTEAEVLET
+686 SVQTESEVLET

-701 EYLCSEQHAVYTRCN
+701 ELLCSEQCGVYTRCN
-716 VARATVTDACVNRY
+716 VARATITDMCVNRY
-730 KEAIDEYRSLIE
+730 KEAIDDYRSLLE

-787 VKQNETQ
+787 VKENESQ
-794 MPTQALVYVVRSC
+794 MPPQALVYVVRAC
-807 FYSVLWSLHE
+807 FYAVVWGLHGVESRAGAGAAAE
-817 LEERG
+817 LRGRLRAYVAHCQHIVRRG
-822 AAGEDAVSALR
+822 ATPALQ
-833 ERLHAYAA
+833 
-841 HCRDIVADG
+841 
-850 VTPDLREEA
+850 EEA
-859 YTSICD
+859 YTSLCD
-865 LLICFAETPA
+865 LLILFADQ
-875 TATATATAGGARRL
+875 L
-889 ALDADAPL
+889 ALHHPADPDMRQL
-897 CDLLNDFVQEFVF
+897 VLQPDPDLLDMLNAFIQEFVF

-915 DERRIEELHKRRNFL
+915 DGQDERRIEELHKRRNFL

-940 VAPIRRAADVFK
+940 VVPIRRAADVFK

-976 KLNCALTMQLA
+976 KLNCALTMELA
-987 MQALFADLLQRHPA
+987 MQALFHDMLLKHPA
-1001 PTRQL
+1001 PSRQL
-1006 PEFLEL
+1006 PEMLEL

-1037 HRAGVTFAALDGAN
+1037 HRAGIAFAALD
-1051 AAAPPPNLLF
+1051 APPAGGPAPPNLLF
-1061 LEPLAEFSG
+1061 LEALGEFSN
-1070 KLLKQD
+1070 KLLRQD
-1076 KRTVLKFAESR
+1076 KRAVLRFADSR
-1087 FTAVQWGEEW
+1087 LPPGAAWGDDW
-1097 APLLAYRHSLLTD
+1097 APLLAYRGSLLTD
-1110 APEER
+1110 APDDR
-1115 PPPARRHYTRRNRG
+1115 PPPARKHYARRPRG
-1129 QNEEEE
+1129 QNDEED
-1135 GDDNAESDSEP
+1135 GDDNAESDAE
-1146 PGRRRRARTPHRSQT
+1146 Q
-1161 SRKRARL
+1161 
-1168 SSGTS
+1168 
-1173 SPPERLP
+1173 
-1180 SDKSPP
+1180 
-1186 TSSAA
+1186 
-1191 SSTAGDESAP
+1191 AG
-1201 SSPPERPSRNKSALT
+1201 
-1216 PSVRNSTGDKP
+1216 
-1227 ALTPSV
+1227 
-1233 RSSIGDKSAA
+1233 
-1243 SSPPER
+1243 
-1249 PSSNK
+1249 
-1254 SVLTPS
+1254 
-1260 VRSLTGD
+1260 
-1267 KSASTPSVRSSI
+1267 
-1279 GDKSA
+1279 
-1284 ASSPPERPSSN
+1284 
-1295 KFALTP
+1295 
-1301 SVRRSIGDKSALTPS
+1301 
-1316 VNSSIGDKSAAS
+1316 
-1328 SPPERLSSNKFALTP
+1328 
-1343 SVRRSIGDKS
+1343 
-1353 ALTPSVNSSIG
+1353 
-1364 DKSAASSPPEIP
+1364 
-1376 SSNRSALTPSVRRS
+1376 
-1390 IGDKSALTPSVRS
+1390 
-1403 SIGDESAASSP
+1403 
-1414 PERPSS
+1414 
-1420 NRSALTSPARS
+1420 
-1431 STDDKSAASSPL
+1431 
-1443 PGWKPIKLKFF
+1443 
-1454 KSRNRF
+1454 

>member
-8 RIRMDDPPPEYVNPM
+8 RIRMDDPPPEYANPA
-23 TPATPAAD
+23 TPATPATD
-31 YGAPPEP
+31 YGGRSVHEP
-38 EPVAPF
+38 EPNRLGFDGGGGDALRD
-44 NVAKGANAVSP
+44 
-55 FTSPEALQEEPGET
+55 EADESHHD
-69 PEEEARSPSPAP
+69 EEEARSPSPAP

-86 RSRGRGGDGGYVGRL
+86 RSRGRGADGGGYVGRL

-109 LRRRGRGGRGRGRG
+109 VRRRPRGGGARGRGKGRA
-123 RGAAPPP
+123 AAPPQ

-165 IEEYKTNRES
+165 IEEYKSNRES
-175 ALVQLMQFFINSS
+175 ALVQLMQFFINAS

-214 DEESGEYPLIMTGQ
+214 DEESGEYPLIMSGQ

-246 MCQYSIIYDQYLMD
+246 MCQYSIIYDQFLMD

-367 AITMSEIG
+367 AITMAEIG
-375 NWMEKFPAHFLDDLY
+375 IWMEKFPAHFLDDLY

-413 QPLYECDELKSKLEL
+413 QPLYECEELKGKLEL

-448 AVHAVRLVIAILK
+448 AVHAVKLVIAILK

-478 VYSSWRGVAAAAGEF
+478 VYSSWRAVAAAAGEF
-493 LNVRLFRCDDAAATP
+493 LNVRLFRSDDAPAQP
-508 LRSRRGKQRLPNT
+508 VRSRRGKQRLPNT

-586 MLCCVRQASTG
+586 MVCCVRQASTG

-607 KHHQVLSKEQA
+607 KQHQALSKEQA
-618 KMVSDDRAKM
+618 KMVSDDRARM
-628 TTHFMVTLPALLD
+628 TAHFIATLPALLD
-641 KFGADPEKLTNL
+641 KFGADPEKLSNL
-653 VAIPQYFDLELYTTQ
+653 VSIPQYFDLELYTTQ

-673 LNLLLAKIRDIVK
+673 LTLLLNKIREIV
-686 SQTEAEVLET
+686 SVQTEAEVVEA

-701 EYLCSEQHAVYTRCN
+701 EYLCSEQCGVYTRCN
-716 VARATVTDACVNRY
+716 VARATITDMCVNRY
-730 KEAIDEYRSLIE
+730 KEAIDEYRSLLE

-751 LFNVINSL
+751 VFNVINSL

-787 VKQNETQ
+787 VKQDQQNQ
-794 MPTQALVYVVRSC
+794 VPAQALVYVVRSC

-817 LEERG
+817 LEERVASRAGG
-822 AAGEDAVSALR
+822 APAAADALR
-833 ERLHAYAA
+833 ERLVAYVQHCKDIAA
-841 HCRDIVADG
+841 HGI
-850 VTPDLREEA
+850 TNELREEA

-865 LLICFAETPA
+865 LLILFAEQLA
-875 TATATATAGGARRL
+875 TLHHAGEASVRRL
-889 ALDADAPL
+889 VLECDAPL
-897 CDLLNDFVQEFVF
+897 ADLLNAFIQEFVF

-915 DERRIEELHKRRNFL
+915 DGQDERRIEELHKRRNFL

-940 VAPIRRAADVFK
+940 VAPIRRAAEVFK

-976 KLNCALTMQLA
+976 KLNCALTMELA
-987 MQALFADLLQRHPA
+987 MQALFQDMLQRHRSPHRH
-1001 PTRQL
+1001 T

-1037 HRAGVTFAALDGAN
+1037 HRAGIAFAAID
-1051 AAAPPPNLLF
+1051 AATAVPPPHLMF
-1061 LEPLAEFSG
+1061 LEPLAEFSN
-1070 KLLKQD
+1070 KLLRQD
-1076 KRTVLKFAESR
+1076 KRQVLKFLDSR
-1087 FTAVQWGEEW
+1087 ISHGVQWGEEW
-1097 APLLAYRHSLLTD
+1097 APLTTYRNSLLTD
-1110 APEER
+1110 SPDER
-1115 PPPARRHYTRRNRG
+1115 PPPTRKHYARRNKGGHA
-1129 QNEEEE
+1129 EEEE
-1135 GDDNAESDSEP
+1135 PAEEAESDGDGAGAAAHEP
-1146 PGRRRRARTPHRSQT
+1146 
-1161 SRKRARL
+1161 
-1168 SSGTS
+1168 
-1173 SPPERLP
+1173 
-1180 SDKSPP
+1180 
-1186 TSSAA
+1186 
-1191 SSTAGDESAP
+1191 AG
-1201 SSPPERPSRNKSALT
+1201 
-1216 PSVRNSTGDKP
+1216 
-1227 ALTPSV
+1227 
-1233 RSSIGDKSAA
+1233 
-1243 SSPPER
+1243 
-1249 PSSNK
+1249 
-1254 SVLTPS
+1254 
-1260 VRSLTGD
+1260 
-1267 KSASTPSVRSSI
+1267 
-1279 GDKSA
+1279 
-1284 ASSPPERPSSN
+1284 
-1295 KFALTP
+1295 
-1301 SVRRSIGDKSALTPS
+1301 
-1316 VNSSIGDKSAAS
+1316 
-1328 SPPERLSSNKFALTP
+1328 
-1343 SVRRSIGDKS
+1343 
-1353 ALTPSVNSSIG
+1353 
-1364 DKSAASSPPEIP
+1364 
-1376 SSNRSALTPSVRRS
+1376 
-1390 IGDKSALTPSVRS
+1390 
-1403 SIGDESAASSP
+1403 
-1414 PERPSS
+1414 
-1420 NRSALTSPARS
+1420 
-1431 STDDKSAASSPL
+1431 
-1443 PGWKPIKLKFF
+1443 
-1454 KSRNRF
+1454 

>member
-23 TPATPAAD
+23 TPATPMTD
-31 YGAPPEP
+31 YGGQSVHEP
-38 EPVAPF
+38 EASHVNYSGFNAGAVVNSTAVEAPR
-44 NVAKGANAVSP
+44 
-55 FTSPEALQEEPGET
+55 EEHEDH
-69 PEEEARSPSPAP
+69 EEEARSPSPAP

-109 LRRRGRGGRGRGRG
+109 LRPRRGRGGRGRGRG
-123 RGAAPPP
+123 RGAPPPP

-137 LLPGDDENSLYNILR
+137 LLPGDDENSLYNLLR

-165 IEEYKTNRES
+165 IEEYKNSKES

-214 DEESGEYPLIMTGQ
+214 DEESGEYPLIMSGQ

-233 RSNFCEFIQTLVK
+233 RANFCEFIQTLVK

-316 ARDKRASERLEV
+316 ARDKRASDRLEV

-375 NWMEKFPAHFLDDLY
+375 IWMEKFPAHFLDDLY

-413 QPLYECDELKSKLEL
+413 HPLYECEELKSKLEL

-433 KDRIVSMSLDKETEV
+433 KDRIVSMTLDKESEV

-478 VYSSWRGVAAAAGEF
+478 VYSSWRNVAAAAGEF
-493 LNVRLFRCDDAAATP
+493 LNWRLFRSEPPAPPA
-508 LRSRRGKQRLPNT
+508 RSRRGKQRLPNT
-521 PLVRDL
+521 PHVRDL

-552 MMKDWECMTDLLLEE
+552 MMKDWECMSDLLLEE

-586 MLCCVRQASTG
+586 MVCCVRQASTG
-597 EPPVGRGASR
+597 EPPVGRGPVR
-607 KHHQVLSKEQA
+607 RHHHMLSKEQA
-618 KMVSDDRAKM
+618 KQVSDDRTKM
-628 TTHFMVTLPALLD
+628 TAHFMVSLPALLD
-641 KFGADPEKLTNL
+641 KFSADPEKLTNL
-653 VAIPQYFDLELYTTQ
+653 LSIPQYFDLELYTTQ

-673 LNLLLAKIRDIVK
+673 LTLLLNKIKDIV
-686 SQTEAEVLET
+686 SAHTEAEVIET

-701 EYLCSEQHAVYTRCN
+701 EVLCSEQCAVYTRCN
-716 VARATVTDACVNRY
+716 VARATVTDMCVNRY
-730 KEAIDEYRSLIE
+730 KEAIDDYRSLIE

-751 LFNVINSL
+751 VFNVVNSL

-787 VKQNETQ
+787 LKDNDSQ
-794 MPTQALVYVVRSC
+794 MPTQALVYVVRC
-807 FYSVLWSLHE
+807 LFYSLLWSLHE

-822 AAGEDAVSALR
+822 VTADGVAALR
-833 ERLHAYAA
+833 ERLHSYVAL
-841 HCRDIVADG
+841 CKQIVALG
-850 VTPDLREEA
+850 RETELRQEA
-859 YTSICD
+859 YVS
-865 LLICFAETPA
+865 
-875 TATATATAGGARRL
+875 
-889 ALDADAPL
+889 L
-897 CDLLNDFVQEFVF
+897 CDLLLFFAEPATQGQPALRPLVLEPDAPLADLLNAAVQDFVFTHQS
-910 VHHNY
+910 Y
-915 DERRIEELHKRRNFL
+915 DGQDERRIEELHKRRNFL

-940 VAPIRRAADVFK
+940 VAPIRRAVDVFK

-976 KLNCALTMQLA
+976 KLNCALTMELA
-987 MQALFADLLQRHPA
+987 MQALFTELRNKHPNVQRNM
-1001 PTRQL
+1001 T
-1006 PEFLEL
+1006 EFTEI
-1012 KELAKRFSVMFGL
+1012 KELAKRFSMMFGL
-1025 DAVKNREALTAL
+1025 DAVKNREALVAL
-1037 HRAGVTFAALDGAN
+1037 HRAGIAFAALELQPHV
-1051 AAAPPPNLLF
+1051 PPPNLLF
-1061 LEPLAEFSG
+1061 LEPLAEFCA
-1070 KLLKQD
+1070 KLLRQD
-1076 KRTVLKFAESR
+1076 KRQVLKFLDSKFPA
-1087 FTAVQWGEEW
+1087 QWAEEW
-1097 APLLAYRHSLLTD
+1097 PALLAYRTALATD
-1110 APEER
+1110 APDER
-1115 PPPARRHYTRRNRG
+1115 APPARRHYARRHKG
-1129 QNEEEE
+1129 QTEEEE
-1135 GDDNAESDSEP
+1135 GEENADSEQE
-1146 PGRRRRARTPHRSQT
+1146 GSSTSRVLRRSHRTRRA
-1161 SRKRARL
+1161 
-1168 SSGTS
+1168 SSG
-1173 SPPERLP
+1173 
-1180 SDKSPP
+1180 
-1186 TSSAA
+1186 SSA
-1191 SSTAGDESAP
+1191 TAAHTDESNDDRP
-1201 SSPPERPSRNKSALT
+1201 KKKPKPTRLDMSSDNNT
-1216 PSVRNSTGDKP
+1216 
-1227 ALTPSV
+1227 
-1233 RSSIGDKSAA
+1233 
-1243 SSPPER
+1243 
-1249 PSSNK
+1249 SN
-1254 SVLTPS
+1254 T
-1260 VRSLTGD
+1260 
-1267 KSASTPSVRSSI
+1267 
-1279 GDKSA
+1279 
-1284 ASSPPERPSSN
+1284 N
-1295 KFALTP
+1295 
-1301 SVRRSIGDKSALTPS
+1301 
-1316 VNSSIGDKSAAS
+1316 
-1328 SPPERLSSNKFALTP
+1328 
-1343 SVRRSIGDKS
+1343 
-1353 ALTPSVNSSIG
+1353 
-1364 DKSAASSPPEIP
+1364 
-1376 SSNRSALTPSVRRS
+1376 
-1390 IGDKSALTPSVRS
+1390 
-1403 SIGDESAASSP
+1403 
-1414 PERPSS
+1414 
-1420 NRSALTSPARS
+1420 
-1431 STDDKSAASSPL
+1431 
-1443 PGWKPIKLKFF
+1443 
-1454 KSRNRF
+1454 

>member
-23 TPATPAAD
+23 TPATPMTD
-31 YGAPPEP
+31 YGGQSVHEP
-38 EPVAPF
+38 ETPNVNYSGF
-44 NVAKGANAVSP
+44 NVGAVANSTIA
-55 FTSPEALQEEPGET
+55 EAAPREESEDHT
-69 PEEEARSPSPAP
+69 EEETRSPSPAP

-165 IEEYKTNRES
+165 IEEYKSNRES

-375 NWMEKFPAHFLDDLY
+375 IWMEKFPAHFLDDLY

-413 QPLYECDELKSKLEL
+413 QPLYECEELKGKLEL

-493 LNVRLFRCDDAAATP
+493 LNVRLFRCDEAPPPA
-508 LRSRRGKQRLPNT
+508 RSRRGKARLPNT

-567 AGPGE
+567 AGAGE

-586 MLCCVRQASTG
+586 MVCCVRQASTG

-607 KHHQVLSKEQA
+607 KHHHMLSKEQA

-673 LNLLLAKIRDIVK
+673 LTLLLNKIREIVK
-686 SQTEAEVLET
+686 VQTEAEVLET

-701 EYLCSEQHAVYTRCN
+701 EVLCGEQHAVYTRCN
-716 VARATVTDACVNRY
+716 VARATVTDMCVNRY
-730 KEAIDEYRSLIE
+730 KEAIDDYRSLVE

-751 LFNVINSL
+751 VFNVINSL

-787 VKQNETQ
+787 VRGNESG
-794 MPTQALVYVVRSC
+794 MPAQALVYAVRAC

-822 AAGEDAVSALR
+822 EGGPLR
-833 ERLHAYAA
+833 ERLAAYCAL
-841 HCRDIVADG
+841 CRDVVARG
-850 VTPDLREEA
+850 LSAELREEA

-865 LLICFAETPA
+865 LLIFFAEQA
-875 TATATATAGGARRL
+875 GARRP
-889 ALDADAPL
+889 ALEADAAL

-915 DERRIEELHKRRNFL
+915 DGQDERRIEELHKRRNFL

-976 KLNCALTMQLA
+976 KLSCALTMELA
-987 MQALFADLLQRHPA
+987 MQALYAELVQRHASPH
-1001 PTRQL
+1001 RQL

-1037 HRAGVTFAALDGAN
+1037 HRAGVSFAALD
-1051 AAAPPPNLLF
+1051 PPRHLLF

-1070 KLLKQD
+1070 KLLRQD
-1076 KRTVLKFAESR
+1076 KRAVLKFAESR
-1087 FTAVQWGEEW
+1087 FSTMQWGEEW
-1097 APLLAYRHSLLTD
+1097 APLLAYRNSLLTD
-1110 APEER
+1110 APDER

-1135 GDDNAESDSEP
+1135 GDDNADSDAE
-1146 PGRRRRARTPHRSQT
+1146 A
-1161 SRKRARL
+1161 
-1168 SSGTS
+1168 
-1173 SPPERLP
+1173 
-1180 SDKSPP
+1180 
-1186 TSSAA
+1186 
-1191 SSTAGDESAP
+1191 
-1201 SSPPERPSRNKSALT
+1201 
-1216 PSVRNSTGDKP
+1216 V
-1227 ALTPSV
+1227 
-1233 RSSIGDKSAA
+1233 
-1243 SSPPER
+1243 
-1249 PSSNK
+1249 
-1254 SVLTPS
+1254 
-1260 VRSLTGD
+1260 
-1267 KSASTPSVRSSI
+1267 
-1279 GDKSA
+1279 
-1284 ASSPPERPSSN
+1284 
-1295 KFALTP
+1295 
-1301 SVRRSIGDKSALTPS
+1301 
-1316 VNSSIGDKSAAS
+1316 
-1328 SPPERLSSNKFALTP
+1328 
-1343 SVRRSIGDKS
+1343 
-1353 ALTPSVNSSIG
+1353 
-1364 DKSAASSPPEIP
+1364 
-1376 SSNRSALTPSVRRS
+1376 
-1390 IGDKSALTPSVRS
+1390 
-1403 SIGDESAASSP
+1403 
-1414 PERPSS
+1414 
-1420 NRSALTSPARS
+1420 
-1431 STDDKSAASSPL
+1431 
-1443 PGWKPIKLKFF
+1443 
-1454 KSRNRF
+1454 

>member
-23 TPATPAAD
+23 TPATPMTD
-31 YGAPPEP
+31 YGGQSVHEP
-38 EPVAPF
+38 ETPNVNYSGFNTGAVA
-44 NVAKGANAVSP
+44 NSTAV
-55 FTSPEALQEEPGET
+55 EAPREEAEESHHEEEEP
-69 PEEEARSPSPAP
+69 RSPSP
-81 TKRIT
+81 TLKRVT
-86 RSRGRGGDGGYVGRL
+86 RSRGRRADGGYVGRL

-109 LRRRGRGGRGRGRG
+109 IRRRGRGVRGRGRG

-159 QVVDMW
+159 QVVDKW
-165 IEEYKTNRES
+165 IEEYKTNREV

-188 GCRGKVTPDMAQMDH
+188 GCRGKVSPDMAQMDH

-316 ARDKRASERLEV
+316 ARDKRATERLEV

-375 NWMEKFPAHFLDDLY
+375 IWMEKFPAHFLDDLY

-413 QPLYECDELKSKLEL
+413 QPLYECEELKGKLEL

-433 KDRIVSMSLDKETEV
+433 KDRIVSMTLDKETDV
-448 AVHAVRLVIAILK
+448 AVHAVKLVIAILK

-493 LNVRLFRCDDAAATP
+493 LNVRLFRADPAAPAP
-508 LRSRRGKQRLPNT
+508 PVLRSRRGKLRLPST

-586 MLCCVRQASTG
+586 LVCCVRQASTG
-597 EPPVGRGASR
+597 EPPVGRQPSR
-607 KHHQVLSKEQA
+607 KQHVALSKDQA
-618 KMVSDDRAKM
+618 KVVSDDRAKM
-628 TTHFMVTLPALLD
+628 TAHFIVTLPALLD

-653 VAIPQYFDLELYTTQ
+653 VSIPQYFDLEIYTTQ

-673 LNLLLAKIRDIVK
+673 LTLLLNKLRDIV
-686 SQTEAEVLET
+686 SVQTEAEVLET

-701 EYLCSEQHAVYTRCN
+701 EFLCSEGCSVYTRCN
-716 VARATVTDACVNRY
+716 VARATITDACVNRY
-730 KEAIDEYRSLIE
+730 KEAIDDYRSLIE

-751 LFNVINSL
+751 VFNVINSL

-787 VKQNETQ
+787 LKQNETQ
-794 MPTQALVYVVRSC
+794 MPSQALVYVVRAL
-807 FYSVLWSLHE
+807 FYSVLWSLHA
-817 LEERG
+817 LEERAGGAGGAGGGAGGAGG
-822 AAGEDAVSALR
+822 AAALR
-833 ERLHAYAA
+833 DRLRAYCAL
-841 HCRDIVADG
+841 CTDIVVNG
-850 VTPDLREEA
+850 TTPELKEEA

-865 LLICFAETPA
+865 LLIFFAEHLHTLHHPNEPSMKQ
-875 TATATATAGGARRL
+875 L
-889 ALDADAPL
+889 VYQPDNDL
-897 CDLLNDFVQEFVF
+897 CDLLNDFIQEFVF
-910 VHHNY
+910 VQHNY
-915 DERRIEELHKRRNFL
+915 DGQDERRIEELHKRRNFL

-976 KLNCALTMQLA
+976 KLNCALTMELA
-987 MQALFADLLQRHPA
+987 MQALFRDLLRRHATPH
-1001 PTRQL
+1001 RQL

-1037 HRAGVTFAALDGAN
+1037 HRAGIAFAALDPAPH
-1051 AAAPPPNLLF
+1051 APPPNLLF
-1061 LEPLAEFSG
+1061 LEPLGEFSN
-1070 KLLKQD
+1070 KLLRQD
-1076 KRTVLKFAESR
+1076 KRQVLKFLESR
-1087 FTAVQWGEEW
+1087 IPQGLQWGEEW
-1097 APLLAYRHSLLTD
+1097 TALAAYRSALLTD
-1110 APEER
+1110 APDER
-1115 PPPARRHYTRRNRG
+1115 PPPVRRHYSRRGRHG
-1129 QNEEEE
+1129 QNEDEE
-1135 GDDNAESDSEP
+1135 GDENAESDGDH
-1146 PGRRRRARTPHRSQT
+1146 PG
-1161 SRKRARL
+1161 
-1168 SSGTS
+1168 
-1173 SPPERLP
+1173 
-1180 SDKSPP
+1180 
-1186 TSSAA
+1186 
-1191 SSTAGDESAP
+1191 
-1201 SSPPERPSRNKSALT
+1201 
-1216 PSVRNSTGDKP
+1216 
-1227 ALTPSV
+1227 
-1233 RSSIGDKSAA
+1233 
-1243 SSPPER
+1243 
-1249 PSSNK
+1249 
-1254 SVLTPS
+1254 
-1260 VRSLTGD
+1260 
-1267 KSASTPSVRSSI
+1267 
-1279 GDKSA
+1279 
-1284 ASSPPERPSSN
+1284 
-1295 KFALTP
+1295 
-1301 SVRRSIGDKSALTPS
+1301 
-1316 VNSSIGDKSAAS
+1316 
-1328 SPPERLSSNKFALTP
+1328 
-1343 SVRRSIGDKS
+1343 
-1353 ALTPSVNSSIG
+1353 
-1364 DKSAASSPPEIP
+1364 
-1376 SSNRSALTPSVRRS
+1376 
-1390 IGDKSALTPSVRS
+1390 
-1403 SIGDESAASSP
+1403 
-1414 PERPSS
+1414 
-1420 NRSALTSPARS
+1420 
-1431 STDDKSAASSPL
+1431 
-1443 PGWKPIKLKFF
+1443 
-1454 KSRNRF
+1454 